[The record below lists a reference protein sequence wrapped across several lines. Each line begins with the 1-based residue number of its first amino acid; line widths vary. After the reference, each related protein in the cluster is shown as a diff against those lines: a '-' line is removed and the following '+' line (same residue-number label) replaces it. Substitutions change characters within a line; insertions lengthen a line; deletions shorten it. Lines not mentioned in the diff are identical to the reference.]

1 MANVKFLTGT
11 ETNLLKKNSDGSY
24 INPIVEGSL
33 YVTAEKVSG
42 VWVSNLYYD
51 INGQRIKVADTSGK
65 AMYDHMNNNI
75 AQTYIKKITMEGTK
89 YASTDGA
96 TLTYTTGDNVETTI
110 LLPLASTTKAG
121 TVNTGAQTFAGNKT
135 FMGQVILQG
144 GTDTAAGTAN
154 SGALIIGSPTGA
166 HISVD
171 ANEIQ
176 AKSSGTASAQLHINN
191 DGGITQFGGNVQPKA
206 DNTLSLGT
214 EKLRW
219 KTIEAVTINAT
230 TFNGALNGNVKGN
243 LDGNA
248 ATADKWYT
256 ARTITL
262 GSDLQ
267 GSVSIDGSKNVTLN
281 AQHYNVSC
289 SSSNKSNYP
298 WHRIATT
305 GAITSTNAD
314 RDMTIVIRHSYNGGG
329 YGVAK
334 VSLRTNSGTSV
345 ATASVKWLYR
355 YNIEK
360 NSLQIGLRNTA
371 GNALADL
378 YYKVGTWARATIY
391 QVEGARS
398 WTLIASSEVSDT
410 TSTDKKTSKEVYTSV
425 SNGNTLLAANYTST
439 IEAIDCATVQNA
451 NYASTA
457 DGAIT
462 DNANHAI
469 LTHYLS
475 KIDFDG
481 TTNKATK
488 VVVNLYNGSGAIKT
502 TVDFPTASASQA
514 GAITTGTQTLTG
526 AKTLDANGSLVIQ
539 KSNGFNYSGIG
550 TASDAVARH
559 VWFSHS
565 SNKGTPI
572 LSDKFKY
579 NPASTDKW
587 ATVVANATDK
597 TSAAYGKLIVDV
609 LEGIA
614 ARAYA
619 DDRGQ
624 QISKK
629 YVASLSFD
637 GTTNKASKVTM
648 TYNDGTGAEIATVNF
663 PTASAS
669 SAGAITTGTQTLT
682 GAKTLDANGSLT
694 IQKASGFNYSGIE
707 SASSDSARHVW
718 FSHASNVGTPVK
730 NDKFKLNPGATD
742 TWATVVANATDK
754 TGSAYSKLIVNVVE
768 GIAARAYADDRG
780 QKIST
785 KYVATMAFSGT
796 GSTVTLTYRDGAGA
810 DIGTTNIPVAGSSAA
825 GIVTNTTQTIAGN
838 KTFTG
843 RVYIK
848 NSSDAALGTA
858 DGGALVIGD
867 KAGEHIIIDSN
878 EIMGKATGTTSREL
892 LFQWDGGNAGFG
904 GMILPKTN
912 KTSSVGSSS
921 RRWNEMFAYIFNA
934 ATKFTTGGGT
944 FYADSDGNAYF
955 ANSVG
960 IRTNPDDAYA
970 LKVAG
975 NSWFVNDVYTDA
987 PIHIGET
994 TAANAI
1000 LYLNKKIALRGI
1012 DSWLRINDTGAFTS
1026 GSYFGST
1033 LVRTDGQFQVG
1044 SGGSKFYANS
1054 SGNGYFSNTLGI
1066 AGTNTNH
1073 KLYVNGS
1080 TLHNGYVYF
1089 ANGNIYFVDNS
1100 GQGKFNR
1107 LNVGYSGTTFDTG
1120 YTVKVNGT
1128 GYFENTLR
1136 VNNHIYGSLA
1146 DNKIDITV
1154 DGDANTYYPVVITSN
1169 PTTSYAGT
1177 IFSITRGYSEKAPDT
1192 WNTATHRGG
1201 LTLTLLWNGS
1211 RYWDGNGAGGF
1222 SPNITN
1228 ILQHYESYCTMV
1240 AGLDSATTGLVVWL
1254 RGGGAVYHIYSQRGT
1269 LLTASVKMT
1278 AYTDDASRTFS
1289 PKTSVDTNN
1298 LNPKRHWVLRG
1309 GDTMLGTLNTQ
1320 HIYPKTDNTYNAGS
1334 SSMRYKE
1341 IHGYTIFAHTKF
1353 QNPAGSFYADKD
1365 GRMYVQN
1372 GTGLGI
1378 APDTAGTYIL
1388 KVKGNSLFNGILY
1401 LANGTTYYID
1411 NSAQAKIRGII
1422 GNLYMRTSG
1431 SSIHWDDGNYQQRI
1445 ATTDDSTAN
1454 TNVFMFQQSADS
1466 GSTWTN
1472 LLKIRDNGVVDLLN
1486 NTGQLR
1492 KYYSASNTTPAIM
1505 IGSNNLNINA
1515 IRIGHTSDGE
1525 SWSTGYTIKYLGA
1538 SDGVNNRLELWC
1550 DGNGAA
1556 NNAGTE
1562 QIGISVNQ
1570 GGYVGIG
1577 VAAQTAYRLYVNG
1590 PSYLNGITNIVNGQ
1604 EASSATTGTL
1614 RVTGGISVSANSWFG
1629 GSLTIGGNVT
1639 VSGYVNAA
1647 KGFGVNATAGDGRG
1661 IDLYGGT
1668 NGTTPDYGIMF
1679 AKTAT
1684 FGTLGGVTSDWATY
1698 FTMSNTNNRGW
1709 IFRRGT
1715 SGTTA
1720 GTHNVFSIDTYGKLY
1735 SHWAAAVDV
1744 YHRVK
1749 NSLRDVGILTAASG
1763 NAGLYDYTRAVWLIY
1778 TRHSDGQTELHNN
1791 TYTKHLYPV
1800 AGNTYDIGGSGVAY
1814 HYRAMYSRRYNVYD
1828 STGSQVWTSY
1838 IQTTGTTSAVGNAD
1852 TVLGNSIA
1860 SGTAGNSRGRLV
1872 IYGTGAYYSLFQT
1885 NAASSHKTVTIPNYA
1900 GYMVIGNNGDTNPTS
1915 RTEYRVPFYLNNY
1928 QRLGSNDGIRYF
1940 TLQGTTSAL
1949 GYGDIVLGNATAS
1962 GTAGN
1967 KRGRLFL
1974 YGSSTAYT
1982 EVITNVGT
1990 SSTTATI
1997 PAYTGFT
2004 VIGQNGYTNPTSGT
2018 TYYVPFYNVI
2028 HQRQSANDGFR
2039 YLTLQGTTSAA
2050 GYGYLVLGNATAT
2063 GTAGNKYGAL
2073 RMYNQKAGWAQ
2084 IIPGTNDASGYTLY
2098 LPGANGQLI
2107 YHNNDTAVGG
2117 TATPVYINA
2126 SGQAVAC
2133 SYGVG
2138 TSHNTLA
2145 KTTKFYFLGTT
2156 LTATG
2161 YQTTSYFDTGIFAT
2175 TTSGQMSAGSIISRG
2190 SLYAGT
2196 NLYLRN
2202 GESGTYA
2209 RLFVNTV
2216 GTAGDGTN
2224 AGTTGDARLYLGNA
2238 TAVTTTSGSG
2248 ANNARGRLLIYGT
2261 NTGYTQIMCGTNNTS
2276 GYTIYLPGANGQ
2288 FVIHTNDT
2296 AVGNSTTP
2304 VYVNAAGQV
2313 VACSKAFGSYLPLA
2327 GGTMTGQIKR
2337 ATNGGTWI
2345 SGRDNAL
2352 LRNTSSTS
2360 GSAFAPIISAK
2371 TQGGSWDIGPCHPN
2385 THLYFSY
2392 ATDTNYNAGTNSTQ
2406 TSIYFTTAGYIYAT
2420 RVYKAVWNDYA
2431 EFREA
2436 KIEEPGRVV
2445 IEGKFG
2451 IMELSTKR
2459 LQPGGNIV
2467 SDTYGDAM
2475 GQTEK
2480 CNTPIA
2486 IAGRVLAYPY
2496 EDIESYELGDA
2507 VCTGPHGT
2515 VSKMSREEIRE
2526 WPDRII
2532 GTVSEIP
2539 SYETWGTG
2547 NIKVNGRIWI
2557 KVK

>member
-24 INPIVEGSL
+24 VNSIVEGSL

-248 ATADKWYT
+248 STADKWYT

-262 GSDLQ
+262 GEDMQ
-267 GSVSIDGSKNVTLN
+267 GTVSIDGSKNVTLN
-281 AQHYNVSC
+281 AVSYSTSC
-289 SSSNKSNYP
+289 SSGNKANYP

-305 GAITSTNAD
+305 GAVTGSHNDKEMIIA
-314 RDMTIVIRHSYNGGG
+314 IRHSYDGGG

-334 VSLRTNSGTSV
+334 IALRTNNVSTGG
-345 ATASVKWLYR
+345 TASASIRWLYR
-355 YNIEK
+355 YNIAK
-360 NSLQIGLRNTA
+360 DALKIGLRNTS

-378 YYKVGTWARATIY
+378 YYKVGTWARCRIY
-391 QVEGARS
+391 QLQGSRS
-398 WTLIASSEVSDT
+398 WTLIASSEVDNT
-410 TSTDKKTSKEVYTSV
+410 TTTDKLTSKEVYTSV
-425 SNGNTLLAANYTST
+425 SNGNTLLGAGYTDT
-439 IEAIDCATVQNA
+439 IEASDGATVQNA
-451 NYASTA
+451 NYATTA
-457 DGAIT
+457 DGAKTDSANNTIT
-462 DNANHAI
+462 
-469 LTHYLS
+469 THYLS

-488 VVVNLYNGSGAIKT
+488 VVVNLYNGNGAIKT

-514 GAITTGTQTLTG
+514 GAITTGIQTLTG
-526 AKTLDANGSLVIQ
+526 AKTLDANGSLTIQ
-539 KSNGFNYSGIG
+539 KNSGFNYSGIG

-565 SNKGTPI
+565 SNKGMPI

-597 TSAAYGKLIVDV
+597 TGAAYGKLIVDV

-682 GAKTLDANGSLT
+682 GAKTLDTNGSLT

-707 SASSDSARHVW
+707 TASSDSARHVW

-754 TGSAYSKLIVNVVE
+754 TGSAYSKLIVDVVE
-768 GIAARAYADDRG
+768 GMAARAYADDRG

-810 DIGTTNIPVAGSSAA
+810 DIGTTNIPVASASAA
-825 GIVTNTTQTIAGN
+825 GIITNAAQTIAGN

-848 NSSDAALGTA
+848 NSSDAAIGTA
-858 DGGALVIGD
+858 DAGALVIGD

-878 EIMGKATGTTSREL
+878 EIMGKANGTTSREL
-892 LFQWDGGNAGFG
+892 LFQWDGGNTGFG

-921 RRWNEMFAYIFNA
+921 RRWNEIFAYIFNA

-944 FYADSDGNAYF
+944 FYADSNGNAYF
-955 ANSVG
+955 ANSIG

-970 LKVAG
+970 LKVVG
-975 NSWFVNDVYTDA
+975 NSWFANDVYTDA

-1154 DGDANTYYPVVITSN
+1154 DGDANTYYPVVITNN

-1177 IFSITRGYSEKAPDT
+1177 LLSITRGYNEKAPDT

-1222 SPNITN
+1222 SPHITN

-1254 RGGGAVYHIYSQRGT
+1254 RGGGAVYHVYSQRGT

-1278 AYTDDASRTFS
+1278 AYTDGASRTFS

-1320 HIYPKTDNTYNAGS
+1320 DIYPKTNNTYNAGS

-1422 GNLYMRTSG
+1422 GNLYMRTAN
-1431 SSIHWDDGNYQQRI
+1431 SSIHWDDGTYQQRI

-1454 TNVFMFQQSADS
+1454 TNVFVFQQSADT

-1604 EASSATTGTL
+1604 EATSATTGTL

-1629 GSLTIGGNVT
+1629 GNIT
-1639 VSGYVNAA
+1639 VDGYINAA
-1647 KGFGVNATAGDGRG
+1647 KGFGVTQSDGIGKG
-1661 IDLYGGT
+1661 ISLYGT
-1668 NGTTPDYGIMF
+1668 YTGTTPTYGIMF

-1698 FTMSNTNNRGW
+1698 FTMSNTNARGW
-1709 IFRRGT
+1709 IFRRNT
-1715 SGTTA
+1715 TGTTT
-1720 GTHNVFSIDTYGKLY
+1720 GTHNVFSIDTQGRLY

-1744 YHRVK
+1744 YHRAK
-1749 NSLRDVGILTAASG
+1749 NSLRDIGILTAASG
-1763 NAGLYDYTRAVWLIY
+1763 NAGLYDYTRGVWLIY
-1778 TRHSDGQTELHNN
+1778 TRHSDSQTELYNN

-1800 AGNTYDIGGSGVAY
+1800 AGNTYDIGGSGAAY

-1838 IQTTGTTSAVGNAD
+1838 IQTEGTVSAVGNAD

-1885 NAASSHKTVTIPNYA
+1885 NAGSSHKTVTIPNYA
-1900 GYMVIGNNGDTNPTS
+1900 GYMVIGNNGVTNPTS
-1915 RTEYRVPFYLNNY
+1915 RTGYKIPFYLNDY
-1928 QRLGSNDGIRYF
+1928 QRLGCNNGIMYYTLEGTASALGYADLQLGNGTASGTAANKQGRIFMFGSSTAYTTIISNVGTSNTTVTIPAYTGFATISQNGYTNPTSAASYYIPFYNVIHQRISANNGLIYR
-1940 TLQGTTSAL
+1940 TLEGTTSAV
-1949 GYGDIVLGNATAS
+1949 GYGGLYLGNATAS
-1962 GTAGN
+1962 GTA
-1967 KRGRLFL
+1967 
-1974 YGSSTAYT
+1974 A
-1982 EVITNVGT
+1982 
-1990 SSTTATI
+1990 
-1997 PAYTGFT
+1997 
-2004 VIGQNGYTNPTSGT
+2004 
-2018 TYYVPFYNVI
+2018 
-2028 HQRQSANDGFR
+2028 
-2039 YLTLQGTTSAA
+2039 
-2050 GYGYLVLGNATAT
+2050 
-2063 GTAGNKYGAL
+2063 NKYGFV
-2073 RMYNQKAGWAQ
+2073 RMYSQNTGYVQ
-2084 IIPGTNDASGYTLY
+2084 IQPGTHNTTNYTLY
-2098 LPGANGQLI
+2098 LPGATGQLV
-2107 YHNNDTAVGG
+2107 YHTNDTAIGG
-2117 TATPVYINA
+2117 SATPVYISA
-2126 SGQAVAC
+2126 AGQAVAC

-2145 KTTKFYFLGTT
+2145 TTTKFYFLGTT

-2175 TTSGQMSAGSIISRG
+2175 TTAGQMSAGSIISRG
-2190 SLYAGT
+2190 ALYGGT
-2196 NLYLRN
+2196 NIYLRN

-2209 RLFVNTV
+2209 RLVVNTA
-2216 GTAGDGTN
+2216 GTACTTGGT
-2224 AGTTGDARLYLGNA
+2224 AGTTGVTYMYLGNG
-2238 TAVTTTSGSG
+2238 TAVSTTAGSG
-2248 ANNARGRLLIYGT
+2248 ANNALGILRIYGS
-2261 NTGYTQIMCGTNNTS
+2261 NTGYTNIRCGTNNTS
-2276 GYTIYLPGANGQ
+2276 GYTLYLPGANGQ
-2288 FVIHTNDT
+2288 FVYHENDT

-2304 VYVNAAGQV
+2304 VYINAAGQA

-2327 GGTMTGQIKR
+2327 GGTMSNGTSQIKR
-2337 ATNGGTWI
+2337 AGSSVSWYQGRSNAFIRISSYSGYNAIYSMKTTNGDWSCGVYQNNI
-2345 SGRDNAL
+2345 
-2352 LRNTSSTS
+2352 
-2360 GSAFAPIISAK
+2360 
-2371 TQGGSWDIGPCHPN
+2371 
-2385 THLYFSY
+2385 LYWTY
-2392 ATDTNYNAGTNSTQ
+2392 ITDTNFNANTNTVTAQ
-2406 TSIYFTTAGYIYAT
+2406 MYLTAAGYLYAP
-2420 RVYKAVWNDYA
+2420 RIYKAVWNDYA
-2431 EFREA
+2431 EFRQA
-2436 KIEEPGRVV
+2436 KTEEPGRVV

-2451 IMELSTKR
+2451 IMELSTQR
-2459 LQPGGNIV
+2459 LQPGGNII

-2480 CNTPIA
+2480 CKTPIA
-2486 IAGRVLAYPY
+2486 VAGRVLAYTY

-2507 VCTGPHGT
+2507 VCTGPNGT
-2515 VSKMSREEIRE
+2515 VSKMTREEIRE

-2539 SYETWGTG
+2539 TYETWGTG

>member
-24 INPIVEGSL
+24 VNPIVEGSL

-191 DGGITQFGGNVQPKA
+191 DGGITQFGGNVQPKT
-206 DNTLSLGT
+206 DNTLTLGT

-219 KTIEAVTINAT
+219 KTIEAVTVNAT

-305 GAITSTNAD
+305 GAVTGNNSD
-314 RDMTIVIRHSYNGGG
+314 KDMTIIIRHTYNGGG

-355 YNIEK
+355 YNIAK
-360 NSLQIGLRNTA
+360 DSLQIGLRNTA
-371 GNALADL
+371 QNALADL

-391 QVEGARS
+391 QVEGNRS

-410 TSTDKKTSKEVYTSV
+410 TTSDKKTSKEVYTSV
-425 SNGNTLLAANYTST
+425 SNGNTLLGAGYTST
-439 IEAIDCATVQNA
+439 IEAVDCATVQNA
-451 NYASTA
+451 NYATSA

-462 DNANHAI
+462 DNANNAI

-481 TTNKATK
+481 TTNKTTK

-526 AKTLDANGSLVIQ
+526 AKTLDSNGSLTIQ
-539 KSNGFNYSGIG
+539 KSSGFNYSGIG

-565 SNKGTPI
+565 SNKGMPI

-579 NPASTDKW
+579 NPASTDAW

-637 GTTNKASKVTM
+637 GTTNKTSKVTM
-648 TYNDGTGAEIATVNF
+648 TYNDGIGAEIATVNF

-707 SASSDSARHVW
+707 NASSDSARHVW

-754 TGSAYSKLIVNVVE
+754 TGSAYSKLIVDVLE
-768 GIAARAYADDRG
+768 GMAARAYADDRG

-785 KYVATMAFSGT
+785 KYVSSMAFSGT
-796 GSTVTLTYRDGAGA
+796 GSKVTLTYNDGAGA
-810 DIGTTNIPVAGSSAA
+810 EISSTDVPVASTSKA
-825 GIVTNTTQTIAGN
+825 GVITTGTQSIAGN

-848 NSSDAALGTA
+848 NTSDAALATA
-858 DGGALVIGD
+858 DAGALVIGD
-867 KAGEHIIIDSN
+867 KTGEHIIIDSN
-878 EIMGKATGTTSREL
+878 EIMAKATGTTSREL
-892 LFQWDGGNAGFG
+892 LFQWDGGDSGFG
-904 GMILPKTN
+904 GMVLPKTD

-944 FYADSDGNAYF
+944 FYADSDGDGYF

-960 IRTNPDDAYA
+960 LRVAPDDNYA
-970 LKVAG
+970 LKIAG
-975 NSWFVNDVYTDA
+975 NTFN
-987 PIHIGET
+987 
-994 TAANAI
+994 N
-1000 LYLNKKIALRGI
+1000 GI
-1012 DSWLRINDTGAFTS
+1012 V
-1026 GSYFGST
+1026 YFGNGTTNYVNNSADARFNT
-1033 LVRTDGQFQVG
+1033 VG
-1044 SGGSKFYANS
+1044 I
-1054 SGNGYFSNTLGI
+1054 NGSNT
-1066 AGTNTNH
+1066 TYR
-1073 KLYVNGS
+1073 LYVNGN
-1080 TLHNGYVYF
+1080 TLNNGIVYF
-1089 ANGNIYFVDNS
+1089 ANGTTYYINNSADSRLRYVGVGSLAPNSSYALRIGGNVYLNGIHYFANGTTYYVNNS
-1100 GQGKFNR
+1100 GVAHFKQLLINGGSNAYDFS
-1107 LNVGYSGTTFDTG
+1107 VS
-1120 YTVKVNGT
+1120 GT
-1128 GYFENTLR
+1128 GYIASDL
-1136 VNNHIYGSLA
+1136 
-1146 DNKIDITV
+1146 TV
-1154 DGDANTYYPVVITSN
+1154 DGDVITKGNFKNPNGVVSFVQNNTIVNATTDWNTLTIPGCYKVQMSAWGDAATYHSPNSAQSN
-1169 PTTSYAGT
+1169 LYTYGLLFVLKGSTSDSENRTLQIYFPHNTDTTHPNYCRMLNGTTWQAWHKFHRGALDLTGGTMTGT
-1177 IFSITRGYSEKAPDT
+1177 INA
-1192 WNTATHRGG
+1192 
-1201 LTLTLLWNGS
+1201 
-1211 RYWDGNGAGGF
+1211 
-1222 SPNITN
+1222 
-1228 ILQHYESYCTMV
+1228 
-1240 AGLDSATTGLVVWL
+1240 
-1254 RGGGAVYHIYSQRGT
+1254 
-1269 LLTASVKMT
+1269 
-1278 AYTDDASRTFS
+1278 
-1289 PKTSVDTNN
+1289 
-1298 LNPKRHWVLRG
+1298 
-1309 GDTMLGTLNTQ
+1309 Q
-1320 HIYPKTDNTYNAGS
+1320 HIYPKTDNTYNNGS
-1334 SSMRYKE
+1334 STKRWKE
-1341 IHGYTIFAHTKF
+1341 IHGYTIYAHTKF
-1353 QNPAGSFYADKD
+1353 QNPAGSFYADSN

-1372 GTGLGI
+1372 GTGLGV
-1378 APDTAGTYIL
+1378 APSTDGTYIL
-1388 KVKGNSLFNGILY
+1388 KVTGNSLFNGVLY
-1401 LANGTTYYID
+1401 FANGTTYYID

-1422 GNLYMRTSG
+1422 GDLYMRTAN
-1431 SSIHWDDGNYQQRI
+1431 SSIHWDDGTYQQRI

-1454 TNVFMFQQSADS
+1454 TNVFMFQQSADT

-1486 NTGQLR
+1486 NAGQLR

-1525 SWSTGYTIKYLGA
+1525 SWSTGYTVKYLGA

-1629 GSLTIGGNVT
+1629 GNITVGG
-1639 VSGYVNAA
+1639 YINAA
-1647 KGFGVNATAGDGRG
+1647 LGFGVTQSDGIGKG
-1661 IDLYGGT
+1661 ISLYGT
-1668 NGTTPDYGIMF
+1668 YAGTTPTYGIMF

-1698 FTMSNTNNRGW
+1698 FTMSDTNNRGW
-1709 IFRRGT
+1709 IFRRKT
-1715 SGTTA
+1715 TGTTA
-1720 GTHNVFSIDTYGKLY
+1720 GAQNVFSIDTYGKLY

-1744 YHRVK
+1744 YHRAK
-1749 NSLRDVGILTAASG
+1749 NSLRDIALLTAASG
-1763 NAGLYDYTRAVWLIY
+1763 NAGLYDYTRGVWLIY
-1778 TRHSDGQTELHNN
+1778 TRHSDSQTELYNN
-1791 TYTKHLYPV
+1791 TYTKHLYPATNNTYTLGHDGLRYAHLYLTGRV
-1800 AGNTYDIGGSGVAY
+1800 HSSLSTSTHIAGNQGTAIINSTAAGTGYNMLARMKSTNGVWTFGSYGTNFNFYYTADTTISAGTNGVTKTLTLLNESGNSTFPGNVTAPKFIGALQGNATTATTLQTARTINGTSFNGSTNIVTSYWGTARTITIGNTSKVVNGSTDYNWTPYQIGMTRAQYNVGSNMNQIADHGCEMGMASLSSGNANIDPNAQTSWHHYINITWSDCKDNNGSTTNEWCTQIANKAGTTDLWVRSRAGGSITDGTAWAANWTKILTAANY
-1814 HYRAMYSRRYNVYD
+1814 TGTLDGRYVNVTGD
-1828 STGSQVWTSY
+1828 TMTGSLTNNARMYCNEW
-1838 IQTTGTTSAVGNAD
+1838 IQFNGTTGLYFPNGNGGHFYPN
-1852 TVLGNSIA
+1852 TA
-1860 SGTAGNSRGRLV
+1860 SS
-1872 IYGTGAYYSLFQT
+1872 YGTFMM
-1885 NAASSHKTVTIPNYA
+1885 A
-1900 GYMVIGNNGDTNPTS
+1900 GTRGGYFGYLIGNNTGYMCLMDSGVHKGLYQESQGRWLFYYNRDNQLIGLGGS
-1915 RTEYRVPFYLNNY
+1915 SVDGNFRVMVNGGGL
-1928 QRLGSNDGIRYF
+1928 RADGLIMSYCNGHTTYIGAQNSSYSHF
-1940 TLQGTTSAL
+1940 QTSAPQFYMNKSL
-1949 GYGDIVLGNATAS
+1949 FLDGTLYWYPNTGYYWNGNA
-1962 GTAGN
+1962 
-1967 KRGRLFL
+1967 
-1974 YGSSTAYT
+1974 
-1982 EVITNVGT
+1982 
-1990 SSTTATI
+1990 
-1997 PAYTGFT
+1997 
-2004 VIGQNGYTNPTSGT
+2004 GY
-2018 TYYVPFYNVI
+2018 
-2028 HQRQSANDGFR
+2028 
-2039 YLTLQGTTSAA
+2039 
-2050 GYGYLVLGNATAT
+2050 
-2063 GTAGNKYGAL
+2063 
-2073 RMYNQKAGWAQ
+2073 
-2084 IIPGTNDASGYTLY
+2084 
-2098 LPGANGQLI
+2098 
-2107 YHNNDTAVGG
+2107 
-2117 TATPVYINA
+2117 
-2126 SGQAVAC
+2126 
-2133 SYGVG
+2133 
-2138 TSHNTLA
+2138 
-2145 KTTKFYFLGTT
+2145 
-2156 LTATG
+2156 
-2161 YQTTSYFDTGIFAT
+2161 
-2175 TTSGQMSAGSIISRG
+2175 
-2190 SLYAGT
+2190 
-2196 NLYLRN
+2196 
-2202 GESGTYA
+2202 SGTYYTNNWFRSYSA
-2209 RLFVNTV
+2209 TGWYNETYGGGIFMQDTTWVRIYNDKLFYVSSTNQSAIH
-2216 GTAGDGTN
+2216 TAGGIDARGEVRSFAANSFRLCYGSKPVILRNDGADFYILISNNSN
-2224 AGTTGDARLYLGNA
+2224 AGDNWITPSGGGHPMRINLTT
-2238 TAVTTTSGSG
+2238 
-2248 ANNARGRLLIYGT
+2248 
-2261 NTGYTQIMCGTNNTS
+2261 
-2276 GYTIYLPGANGQ
+2276 
-2288 FVIHTNDT
+2288 
-2296 AVGNSTTP
+2296 
-2304 VYVNAAGQV
+2304 
-2313 VACSKAFGSYLPLA
+2313 
-2327 GGTMTGQIKR
+2327 
-2337 ATNGGTWI
+2337 
-2345 SGRDNAL
+2345 
-2352 LRNTSSTS
+2352 
-2360 GSAFAPIISAK
+2360 
-2371 TQGGSWDIGPCHPN
+2371 
-2385 THLYFSY
+2385 
-2392 ATDTNYNAGTNSTQ
+2392 
-2406 TSIYFTTAGYIYAT
+2406 GYIYTT
-2420 RVYKAVWNDYA
+2420 RTYGAVWNDYA
-2431 EFREA
+2431 EFRKAES
-2436 KIEEPGRVV
+2436 KEPGRVV
-2445 IEGKFG
+2445 IETKFG
-2451 IMELSTKR
+2451 DMQLSTTR
-2459 LQPGGNIV
+2459 LQPGGNII
-2467 SDTYGDAM
+2467 SDTYGYAIGETKDA
-2475 GQTEK
+2475 K
-2480 CNTPIA
+2480 TPIA
-2486 IAGRVLAYPY
+2486 VSGRVLAYPY
-2496 EDIESYELGDA
+2496 EDRESYEPGDA
-2507 VCTGPHGT
+2507 VCTGPNGT
-2515 VSKMSREEIRE
+2515 VSKMTREEIRE
-2526 WPDRII
+2526 YPERII

-2539 SYETWGTG
+2539 TYEVWGQDKT
-2547 NIKVNGRIWI
+2547 KVNGRIWV

>member
-24 INPIVEGSL
+24 VNPIVEGSL

-96 TLTYTTGDNVETTI
+96 TLTYTTGNNVETTI

-191 DGGITQFGGNVQPKA
+191 DGGITQFGGIVQPKA
-206 DNTLSLGT
+206 DNTLTLGT

-219 KTIEAVTINAT
+219 KTIYGVTVNAT

-262 GSDLQ
+262 GEDMQ
-267 GSVSIDGSKNVTLN
+267 GTVSIDGSKNVTLN
-281 AQHYNVSC
+281 AISYSTSC
-289 SSSNKSNYP
+289 SSGNKANYP

-305 GAITSTNAD
+305 GAVTGSHNDKEMIIA
-314 RDMTIVIRHSYNGGG
+314 IRHSYDGGG

-334 VSLRTNSGTSV
+334 ISLRTNNVSTGGT
-345 ATASVKWLYR
+345 ANASIRWLYR
-355 YNIEK
+355 YNIAK
-360 NSLQIGLRNTA
+360 DALKIGLRNTS

-378 YYKVGTWARATIY
+378 YYKVDAWARCRIY
-391 QVEGARS
+391 QLQGSRS
-398 WTLIASSEVSDT
+398 WTLIASNEVDNT
-410 TSTDKKTSKEVYTSV
+410 TTTDKLTSKEVYTSV
-425 SNGNTLLAANYTST
+425 SNGNTLLGAGYTST
-439 IEAIDCATVQNA
+439 VEASDGATVQNA

-457 DGAIT
+457 DGAKTDSANNTIT
-462 DNANHAI
+462 
-469 LTHYLS
+469 THYLS
-475 KIDFDG
+475 KIGFDG

-488 VVVNLYNGSGAIKT
+488 VVVNLYNGSGAIKA

-526 AKTLDANGSLVIQ
+526 AKTLDVNGSLTIQ
-539 KSNGFNYSGIG
+539 KNSGFNYSGIG

-565 SNKGTPI
+565 SNKGMPI

-597 TSAAYGKLIVDV
+597 TGAAYGKLIVDV

-629 YVASLSFD
+629 YVASLSFN
-637 GTTNKASKVTM
+637 GTTNKATKVTM

-682 GAKTLDANGSLT
+682 GAKTFDTNGSLT
-694 IQKASGFNYSGIE
+694 IQKTSGFNYSGIE
-707 SASSDSARHVW
+707 NASSDSARHVW

-810 DIGTTNIPVAGSSAA
+810 DIGTTNIPVASSSAA
-825 GIVTNTTQTIAGN
+825 GIITNAAQSIGGDKTFHGMIKFPNVTTGETKGIQWTMADNDSAKIIAGSTASDSGYLEIQTNDNGNEPIYVRQYSAGTLKRTLTLLNGSGNTIVPGNILPVTHASADTTGQTI
-838 KTFTG
+838 
-843 RVYIK
+843 
-848 NSSDAALGTA
+848 
-858 DGGALVIGD
+858 
-867 KAGEHIIIDSN
+867 
-878 EIMGKATGTTSREL
+878 
-892 LFQWDGGNAGFG
+892 
-904 GMILPKTN
+904 
-912 KTSSVGSSS
+912 GSSS
-921 RRWNEMFAYIFNA
+921 ALWKEIYARIFYAYS
-934 ATKFTTGGGT
+934 KFTTPSGL
-944 FYADSDGNAYF
+944 FYANNDGDMYVANNTGLGVAPDSN
-955 ANSVG
+955 
-960 IRTNPDDAYA
+960 YA
-970 LKVAG
+970 LKVTG
-975 NSWFVNDVYTDA
+975 NTFNNGIVYFGNGTTNYVNNS
-987 PIHIGET
+987 
-994 TAANAI
+994 ANARF
-1000 LYLNKKIALRGI
+1000 NTVGI
-1012 DSWLRINDTGAFTS
+1012 NGA
-1026 GSYFGST
+1026 
-1033 LVRTDGQFQVG
+1033 
-1044 SGGSKFYANS
+1044 
-1054 SGNGYFSNTLGI
+1054 NT
-1066 AGTNTNH
+1066 TYR
-1073 KLYVNGS
+1073 LYVNGN
-1080 TLHNGYVYF
+1080 TLNNGIVYF
-1089 ANGNIYFVDNS
+1089 ANGTTYYINNSADSRLRYVGVGSLAPNSSYALRIGGNVYLNGIHYFANGTTYYVNNS
-1100 GQGKFNR
+1100 GVAHFKQ
-1107 LNVGYSGTTFDTG
+1107 LL
-1120 YTVKVNGT
+1120 VNGGNAAYNFSVSGT
-1128 GYFENTLR
+1128 GYFASDL
-1136 VNNHIYGSLA
+1136 
-1146 DNKIDITV
+1146 TV
-1154 DGDANTYYPVVITSN
+1154 DGDIITKSNFKNPNGVVSFVQNNTIVTA
-1169 PTTSYAGT
+1169 TT
-1177 IFSITRGYSEKAPDT
+1177 D
-1192 WNTATHRGG
+1192 WNTLTTPGCYKVQVSAWGDAATYH
-1201 LTLTLLWNGS
+1201 
-1211 RYWDGNGAGGF
+1211 
-1222 SPNITN
+1222 SPNSAQSS
-1228 ILQHYESYCTMV
+1228 LYSY
-1240 AGLDSATTGLVVWL
+1240 GLL
-1254 RGGGAVYHIYSQRGT
+1254 
-1269 LLTASVKMT
+1269 
-1278 AYTDDASRTFS
+1278 F
-1289 PKTSVDTNN
+1289 
-1298 LNPKRHWVLRG
+1298 VLRG
-1309 GDTMLGTLNTQ
+1309 SISDSENRTLQIYFPHQTSTAQPNYCRMLNGTGWQAWHKFHRGALDLTGGTMTGTINAQ
-1320 HIYPKTDNTYNAGS
+1320 HIYPKTDNTYNNGS
-1334 SSMRYKE
+1334 STKRWKE

-1454 TNVFMFQQSADS
+1454 TNVFMFQQSADT

-1505 IGSNNLNINA
+1505 IGSNNFNINA
-1515 IRIGHTSDGE
+1515 IRIGHTADGE

-1538 SDGVNNRLELWC
+1538 NDGVNNRLELWC

-1639 VSGYVNAA
+1639 VSGYINAA

-1720 GTHNVFSIDTYGKLY
+1720 GSNNVFSIDTYGKLY

-1763 NAGLYDYTRAVWLIY
+1763 NAGLYDYTRGVWLIY
-1778 TRHSDGQTELHNN
+1778 TRHSDAQTELYNN
-1791 TYTKHLYPV
+1791 TYTKHLYPAANNTYTLGHDGLRYAHLYLTGTV
-1800 AGNTYDIGGSGVAY
+1800 HSSLSTSTHIAGNKGTAIINSTAAGTGYNMLARMKSTNGVWTFGSYGTSFNFYYTADTTISAGTNGVTKTLTLLNESGNSTFPGNVTAPKFIGALQGNATTATTLQTARTINGTSFNGSSNIVTSYWGTARTITIGNTSKVVNGSTDYNWTPYQIGMTRAQYNVGSNMNQIADHGCELGMASLSSGNANIDPNGQTSWHHYINITWSDCKDNNGSTTNEWCTQIANKAGTTDLWVRSRSGGSITDGTAWGANWTKILTAANY
-1814 HYRAMYSRRYNVYD
+1814 TGTLDGRYVNVTGD
-1828 STGSQVWTSY
+1828 TMTGSLTNNARMYCNEW
-1838 IQTTGTTSAVGNAD
+1838 IQFNGTTGLYFPNGNGGHFYPN
-1852 TVLGNSIA
+1852 TA
-1860 SGTAGNSRGRLV
+1860 SS
-1872 IYGTGAYYSLFQT
+1872 YGTFMM
-1885 NAASSHKTVTIPNYA
+1885 A
-1900 GYMVIGNNGDTNPTS
+1900 GTRGGYFGYLIGNNTGYMCVMDSGVHKGLYQESQGRWLFYYNRDNGSVCLNGSSVWWSGSTNINGSAYVSGSFCVNGKVELWTDGEGGNIRLTSPNGSRWSIDALGNTAMRFIWQESSVPFTFHSNGHINGVHFTGSSASTNVLNINNTMGLSNCLQYLQQSAQTSGNDFPSSTWWHAIKMNHGQGDT
-1915 RTEYRVPFYLNNY
+1915 YYKRVIACDFWTANN
-1928 QRLGSNDGIRYF
+1928 
-1940 TLQGTTSAL
+1940 
-1949 GYGDIVLGNATAS
+1949 V
-1962 GTAGN
+1962 
-1967 KRGRLFL
+1967 
-1974 YGSSTAYT
+1974 
-1982 EVITNVGT
+1982 
-1990 SSTTATI
+1990 
-1997 PAYTGFT
+1997 YTG
-2004 VIGQNGYTNPTSGT
+2004 
-2018 TYYVPFYNVI
+2018 
-2028 HQRQSANDGFR
+2028 
-2039 YLTLQGTTSAA
+2039 
-2050 GYGYLVLGNATAT
+2050 
-2063 GTAGNKYGAL
+2063 
-2073 RMYNQKAGWAQ
+2073 
-2084 IIPGTNDASGYTLY
+2084 
-2098 LPGANGQLI
+2098 
-2107 YHNNDTAVGG
+2107 
-2117 TATPVYINA
+2117 NA
-2126 SGQAVAC
+2126 SGN
-2133 SYGVG
+2133 GVI
-2138 TSHNTLA
+2138 TWV
-2145 KTTKFYFLGTT
+2145 KMWC
-2156 LTATG
+2156 
-2161 YQTTSYFDTGIFAT
+2161 Q
-2175 TTSGQMSAGSIISRG
+2175 
-2190 SLYAGT
+2190 
-2196 NLYLRN
+2196 
-2202 GESGTYA
+2202 
-2209 RLFVNTV
+2209 
-2216 GTAGDGTN
+2216 
-2224 AGTTGDARLYLGNA
+2224 GNA
-2238 TAVTTTSGSG
+2238 VTS
-2248 ANNARGRLLIYGT
+2248 
-2261 NTGYTQIMCGTNNTS
+2261 
-2276 GYTIYLPGANGQ
+2276 
-2288 FVIHTNDT
+2288 
-2296 AVGNSTTP
+2296 
-2304 VYVNAAGQV
+2304 
-2313 VACSKAFGSYLPLA
+2313 
-2327 GGTMTGQIKR
+2327 
-2337 ATNGGTWI
+2337 
-2345 SGRDNAL
+2345 
-2352 LRNTSSTS
+2352 
-2360 GSAFAPIISAK
+2360 
-2371 TQGGSWDIGPCHPN
+2371 
-2385 THLYFSY
+2385 
-2392 ATDTNYNAGTNSTQ
+2392 
-2406 TSIYFTTAGYIYAT
+2406 
-2420 RVYKAVWNDYA
+2420 AVWNDYA
-2431 EFREA
+2431 ECREA
-2436 KIEEPGRVV
+2436 DTEEAGYVLT
-2445 IEGKFG
+2445 ETGFDD
-2451 IMELSTKR
+2451 LTKTTER
-2459 LQPGGNIV
+2459 LQHFAGV
-2467 SDTYGDAM
+2467 SSDTWGFSQGETSKA
-2475 GQTEK
+2475 K
-2480 CNTPIA
+2480 TPIA
-2486 IAGRVLAYPY
+2486 VAGRVLVYPY
-2496 EDIESYELGDA
+2496 QDRNNYKPGDCVCAAPGGTVDIMTREEVIEYPDRI
-2507 VCTGPHGT
+2507 VGT
-2515 VSKMSREEIRE
+2515 VSCVPE
-2526 WPDRII
+2526 
-2532 GTVSEIP
+2532 
-2539 SYETWGTG
+2539 YETWGG
-2547 NIKVNGRIWI
+2547 GELADRDPVKVNGRIWI

>member
-24 INPIVEGSL
+24 VNPIVEGSL

-191 DGGITQFGGNVQPKA
+191 DGGITQFGGIVQPKA

-219 KTIEAVTINAT
+219 KTIEAVTVNAT

-262 GSDLQ
+262 GEDMQ
-267 GSVSIDGSKNVTLN
+267 GTVSIDGSKNVTLN
-281 AQHYNVSC
+281 AISYSASC
-289 SSSNKSNYP
+289 SSGNQSNYP

-305 GAITSTNAD
+305 GVVTGSHNDKEMIIA
-314 RDMTIVIRHSYNGGG
+314 IRHSYDGGG

-334 VSLRTNSGTSV
+334 IALRTNNVSTGG
-345 ATASVKWLYR
+345 TASASIIWLYR
-355 YNIEK
+355 YNIAK
-360 NSLQIGLRNTA
+360 DALKIGLRNTS

-378 YYKVGTWARATIY
+378 YYKVGQWARCRIY
-391 QVEGARS
+391 QLQGSRS
-398 WTLIASSEVSDT
+398 WTLIASNEVDNT
-410 TSTDKKTSKEVYTSV
+410 TTTDKLTSKEVYTSV
-425 SNGNTLLAANYTST
+425 SNGNTLLVANYTST
-439 IEAIDCATVQNA
+439 VEASDGATVQNA

-457 DGAIT
+457 DGAKTDSANNTIT
-462 DNANHAI
+462 
-469 LTHYLS
+469 THYLS
-475 KIDFDG
+475 KIGFDG

-526 AKTLDANGSLVIQ
+526 AKTLDANGSLTIQ
-539 KSNGFNYSGIG
+539 KTSGFNYSGIG
-550 TASDAVARH
+550 TTSDAVARH

-565 SNKGTPI
+565 SNKGMPI

-597 TSAAYGKLIVDV
+597 TGAAYGKLIVDV

-629 YVASLSFD
+629 YVASLSFN
-637 GTTNKASKVTM
+637 GTTNKATKVTM
-648 TYNDGTGAEIATVNF
+648 TYNDGTGAEIKTVDF

-707 SASSDSARHVW
+707 TASSDSARHVW

-754 TGSAYSKLIVNVVE
+754 TGSAYSKLIVDVVE
-768 GIAARAYADDRG
+768 GMAARAYADDRG

-810 DIGTTNIPVAGSSAA
+810 DIGTTNIPVASSSAA
-825 GIVTNTTQTIAGN
+825 GIITNAAQTIAGN

-843 RVYIK
+843 RIYIK

-858 DGGALVIGD
+858 DAGALVIGD

-878 EIMGKATGTTSREL
+878 EIMGKANGTTTRKL
-892 LFQWDGGNAGFG
+892 LFQWDGGDAGFG
-904 GMILPKTN
+904 GKILPKAD
-912 KTSSVGSSS
+912 KTLSVGSTSE
-921 RRWNEMFAYIFNA
+921 RWNEMFAYIFNA

-944 FYADSDGNAYF
+944 FYADSNGNAYF

-970 LKVAG
+970 LKVVG
-975 NSWFVNDVYTDA
+975 NSWFANDVYTNA

-1000 LYLNKKIALRGI
+1000 LYLNKKIALKGV

-1154 DGDANTYYPVVITSN
+1154 NGDANTYYPVVITNN

-1177 IFSITRGYSEKAPDT
+1177 LLSITRGYSEKAPDT

-1211 RYWDGNGAGGF
+1211 RYWDGNGAGDF
-1222 SPNITN
+1222 SANVTN
-1228 ILQHYESYCTMV
+1228 VLQHYESYCTMV

-1278 AYTDDASRTFS
+1278 AYTDGASRTFS

-1320 HIYPKTDNTYNAGS
+1320 DIYPKTNNTYNAGS

-1365 GRMYVQN
+1365 GRIYVQN

-1422 GNLYMRTSG
+1422 GNLYMRTAN
-1431 SSIHWDDGNYQQRI
+1431 SSIHWDDGTYQQRI

-1454 TNVFMFQQSADS
+1454 TNVFVFQQSADT

-1505 IGSNNLNINA
+1505 IGSNDLNINA

-1577 VAAQTAYRLYVNG
+1577 VAAQTTYRLYVNG

-1720 GTHNVFSIDTYGKLY
+1720 GSNNVFSIDTYGKLY

-1763 NAGLYDYTRAVWLIY
+1763 NAGLYDYTRGVWLIY
-1778 TRHSDGQTELHNN
+1778 TRQSDAQTELYNN
-1791 TYTKHLYPV
+1791 TYTKHLYPAANNTYTLGHDGLRYAHLYLTGRV
-1800 AGNTYDIGGSGVAY
+1800 HSSLSTGTHIAGNQGTAIINSTAAGTGYNMLARMKSTNGVWTFGSYGTNFNFYYTADTTISAGTNGVTKTLTLLNESGNSTFPGNVTAPKFIGALQGNATTATTLQTARTINGTSFNGSSNIVTSYWGTARTITIGNTSKVVNGSTDYNWTPYQIGMTRAQYNVGSNMNQIADHGCELGMASLSSGNANIDPNGQTSWHHYINITWSDCKDNNGSTTNEWCTQIANKAGTTDLWVRSRSGGSITDGTAWGANWTKILTAANY
-1814 HYRAMYSRRYNVYD
+1814 TGTLDGRYVNVTGD
-1828 STGSQVWTSY
+1828 TMTGSLTNNARMYCNEW
-1838 IQTTGTTSAVGNAD
+1838 IQFNGTTGLYFPNGNGGHFYPN
-1852 TVLGNSIA
+1852 TA
-1860 SGTAGNSRGRLV
+1860 SS
-1872 IYGTGAYYSLFQT
+1872 YGTFMM
-1885 NAASSHKTVTIPNYA
+1885 A
-1900 GYMVIGNNGDTNPTS
+1900 GTRGGYFGYLIGNNTGYMCVMDSGVHKGLYQESQGRWLFYYNRDNGSVCLNGSSVWWSGSTNINGSAYVSGSFCVNGKVELWTDGEGGNIRLTSPNGSRWSIDALGNTAMRFIWQESSVPFTFHSNGHINGVHFTGSSASTNVLNINNTMGLSNCLQYLQQSAQTSGNDFPSSTWWHAIKMNHGQGDT
-1915 RTEYRVPFYLNNY
+1915 YYKRVIACDFWTANN
-1928 QRLGSNDGIRYF
+1928 
-1940 TLQGTTSAL
+1940 
-1949 GYGDIVLGNATAS
+1949 V
-1962 GTAGN
+1962 
-1967 KRGRLFL
+1967 
-1974 YGSSTAYT
+1974 
-1982 EVITNVGT
+1982 
-1990 SSTTATI
+1990 
-1997 PAYTGFT
+1997 YTG
-2004 VIGQNGYTNPTSGT
+2004 
-2018 TYYVPFYNVI
+2018 
-2028 HQRQSANDGFR
+2028 
-2039 YLTLQGTTSAA
+2039 
-2050 GYGYLVLGNATAT
+2050 
-2063 GTAGNKYGAL
+2063 
-2073 RMYNQKAGWAQ
+2073 
-2084 IIPGTNDASGYTLY
+2084 
-2098 LPGANGQLI
+2098 
-2107 YHNNDTAVGG
+2107 
-2117 TATPVYINA
+2117 NA
-2126 SGQAVAC
+2126 SGN
-2133 SYGVG
+2133 GVI
-2138 TSHNTLA
+2138 TWV
-2145 KTTKFYFLGTT
+2145 KMWC
-2156 LTATG
+2156 
-2161 YQTTSYFDTGIFAT
+2161 Q
-2175 TTSGQMSAGSIISRG
+2175 
-2190 SLYAGT
+2190 
-2196 NLYLRN
+2196 
-2202 GESGTYA
+2202 
-2209 RLFVNTV
+2209 
-2216 GTAGDGTN
+2216 
-2224 AGTTGDARLYLGNA
+2224 GNA
-2238 TAVTTTSGSG
+2238 VTS
-2248 ANNARGRLLIYGT
+2248 
-2261 NTGYTQIMCGTNNTS
+2261 
-2276 GYTIYLPGANGQ
+2276 
-2288 FVIHTNDT
+2288 
-2296 AVGNSTTP
+2296 
-2304 VYVNAAGQV
+2304 
-2313 VACSKAFGSYLPLA
+2313 
-2327 GGTMTGQIKR
+2327 
-2337 ATNGGTWI
+2337 
-2345 SGRDNAL
+2345 
-2352 LRNTSSTS
+2352 
-2360 GSAFAPIISAK
+2360 
-2371 TQGGSWDIGPCHPN
+2371 
-2385 THLYFSY
+2385 
-2392 ATDTNYNAGTNSTQ
+2392 
-2406 TSIYFTTAGYIYAT
+2406 
-2420 RVYKAVWNDYA
+2420 AVWNDYA
-2431 EFREA
+2431 ECREA
-2436 KIEEPGRVV
+2436 DTEEAGYVLT
-2445 IEGKFG
+2445 ETGFDD
-2451 IMELSTKR
+2451 LTKTTER
-2459 LQPGGNIV
+2459 LQHFAGV
-2467 SDTYGDAM
+2467 SSDTWGFSQGETSKA
-2475 GQTEK
+2475 K
-2480 CNTPIA
+2480 TPIA
-2486 IAGRVLAYPY
+2486 VAGRVLVYPY
-2496 EDIESYELGDA
+2496 QDRNNYKPGDCVCAAPGGTVDIMTREEVIEYPDRI
-2507 VCTGPHGT
+2507 VGT
-2515 VSKMSREEIRE
+2515 VSCVPE
-2526 WPDRII
+2526 
-2532 GTVSEIP
+2532 
-2539 SYETWGTG
+2539 YETWGG
-2547 NIKVNGRIWI
+2547 GELADRDPVKVNGRIWI